1 MHFGLDMVK
10 WPFTLCNEGY
20 DHAQMSNE
28 GEQNK
33 GTAHFTPGFPG
44 RERGRAGRLADG
56 MPPRRRGSHRIP
68 FRNSPTHR
76 RAFERADG
84 RIADQRASFRD
95 FPAHAITAA
104 VSRALLLHPIT
115 ATT

>member
-1 MHFGLDMVK
+1 LHFGLDMVK

-56 MPPRRRGSHRIP
+56 MPPHRRGSHRIP
-68 FRNSPTHR
+68 FRDSPTR
-76 RAFERADG
+76 
-84 RIADQRASFRD
+84 S
-95 FPAHAITAA
+95 ITSA
-104 VSRALLLHPIT
+104 VFCAPLHHPIT